1 MKKLL
6 ILLTVFSLISCREYV
21 KNEDELYLNR
31 TTKALELRQ
40 LINSENTK
48 TKSYGSYFLIG
59 GSYSNKT
66 ETDISIKVFAKVD
79 GYFRVVNI
87 PIENVRVNINNNIDK
102 PTLQINYTEE
112 KLTGSN
118 LLDNH
123 SYNINYYIINCPE
136 RYLPEKLLPI
146 EL

>member
-1 MKKLL
+1 M
-6 ILLTVFSLISCREYV
+6 
-21 KNEDELYLNR
+21 
-31 TTKALELRQ
+31 
-40 LINSENTK
+40 
-48 TKSYGSYFLIG
+48 
-59 GSYSNKT
+59 
-66 ETDISIKVFAKVD
+66 FAKVD

-102 PTLQINYTEE
+102 PTLQIYYTEE

-123 SYNINYYIINCPE
+123 GYNINYYIINCPE

>member
-6 ILLTVFSLISCREYV
+6 ILLVTFSLLSCREYV

-31 TTKALELRQ
+31 TTKSLELRQ
-40 LINSENTK
+40 LVNSENTN

-59 GSYSNKT
+59 GSYSSKT

-87 PIENVRVNINNNIDK
+87 PIENVRVNINNKINK

-112 KLTGSN
+112 KLTASN

>member
-40 LINSENTK
+40 LVNSENTK
-48 TKSYGSYFLIG
+48 TKSYGSYFLMEGVTAIKQKQI
-59 GSYSNKT
+59 YQLKCLLKLM
-66 ETDISIKVFAKVD
+66 DI
-79 GYFRVVNI
+79 
-87 PIENVRVNINNNIDK
+87 
-102 PTLQINYTEE
+102 L
-112 KLTGSN
+112 
-118 LLDNH
+118 
-123 SYNINYYIINCPE
+123 
-136 RYLPEKLLPI
+136 

>member
-1 MKKLL
+1 MKKLI
-6 ILLTVFSLISCREYV
+6 ILLAIFTLLSCKNSV
-21 KNEDELYLNR
+21 KNEDELYLIR
-31 TTKALELRQ
+31 ATKTLELRQ
-40 LINSENTK
+40 LVNSENTK

-59 GSYSNKT
+59 GSYSSKT

-102 PTLQINYTEE
+102 PTLQIKYTEE

-118 LLDNH
+118 LLDNYGY
-123 SYNINYYIINCPE
+123 SINYYIINCPE